1 MIRRPPRSTLFPY
14 TTLFRSNAGLGIKVA
29 VIDTGIDS
37 RHQAFNDPALTPPPG
52 FPKTNT
58 QFDAAYTNNKI
69 IAARSY
75 NSSPAIDG
83 QGHGTGVAMIV
94 AGATVTG
101 PDGTVITGIPPKAFL
116 GNYTV
121 FPYDPNAGAR
131 DSAIIAA
138 INNARAHRM
147 DILTLSLGGLP
158 ASRPG

>member
-94 AGATVTG
+94 AGTTVTG
-101 PDGTVITGIPPKAFL
+101 PDSTVITGISPKAFL
-116 GNYTV
+116 GNFKV
-121 FPYDPNAGAR
+121 FPYHPNPRPA
-131 DSAIIAA
+131 DSDIIAA
-138 INNARAHRM
+138 ITPSFPPNLH
-147 DILTLSLGGLP
+147 ILPLTLSPLP
-158 ASRPG
+158 